1 MKRATQRLDK
11 VLGHVGVASRSELK
25 RMARQGRITVN
36 GVPVKD
42 SGAAVAPETDR
53 IEVDGVPVRYREH
66 VYIMLHKPQG
76 VVSAT
81 EDTRDRTVMDLLDAA
96 FLAFKPFPVGR
107 LDKDTEGLLLLT
119 SDGQLAHS
127 LLSPKKHVPKTYRAE
142 VLGSVDGDDV
152 AAFRQGVQLDDG
164 YVTMPA
170 ELEVLQVAAAN
181 PGGEAVSSVELTI
194 CEGKF
199 HQVKRMF
206 ASRNKKVVY
215 LKRIRMGPLELDPEL
230 PIGRYRELDEAELQ
244 LLKG

>member
-1 MKRATQRLDK
+1 MKRATKRLDK
-11 VLGHVGVASRSELK
+11 VLSHVGVASRSELK

-36 GVPVKD
+36 GVPVRD
-42 SGAAVAPETDR
+42 SAAAVVPEQDR

-66 VYIMLHKPQG
+66 VYVMLHKPPG

-81 EDTRDRTVMDLLDAA
+81 EDTRDRTVLDLLDDALKA
-96 FLAFKPFPVGR
+96 FEPFPVGR

-119 SDGQLAHS
+119 SDGQLAHG
-127 LLSPKKHVPKTYRAE
+127 LLSPKKHVPKTYCAE
-142 VLGSVDGDDV
+142 VVGSVVDDDDI
-152 AAFRQGVQLDDG
+152 AAFRQGVRLDDG

-170 ELEVLQVAAAN
+170 ELAVLRVAAEQD
-181 PGGEAVSSVELTI
+181 GESVSSVELTI

-230 PIGRYRELDEAELQ
+230 PIGHYRELTDAEVQ
-244 LLKG
+244 LLRG